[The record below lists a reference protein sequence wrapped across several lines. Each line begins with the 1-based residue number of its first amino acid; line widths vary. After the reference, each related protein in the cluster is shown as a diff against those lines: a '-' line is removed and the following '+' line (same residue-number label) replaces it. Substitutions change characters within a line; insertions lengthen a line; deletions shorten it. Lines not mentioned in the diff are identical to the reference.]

1 MTNTGMTAAPRSN
14 AGALVC
20 ARKWVVAALLVA
32 GIAGVPLPAEAGDPC
47 KMVYC
52 MFGKYAKATGQG
64 GDGGSEC
71 RQAEAEY
78 FGIIVYRKKG
88 RIDWNATAQERLGRQ
103 NSCPTADRG
112 KTKQINDKFGKSR
125 G

>member
-1 MTNTGMTAAPRSN
+1 MITTVITAARPGR
-14 AGALVC
+14 AGALVR
-20 ARKWVVAALLVA
+20 ARKWAAVALLSS
-32 GIAGVPLPAEAGDPC
+32 IAGVSLPVEAGDAC

-52 MFGKYAKATGQG
+52 MWGKFARVTGQG
-64 GDGGSEC
+64 GDGGNEC

-78 FGIIVYRKKG
+78 FGIIVFRKKG
-88 RIDWNATAQERLGRQ
+88 RIDWNATAQERLGAQ

>member
-1 MTNTGMTAAPRSN
+1 MTSTGMTAAPRGN

-20 ARKWVVAALLVA
+20 ARKWVVAALLA
-32 GIAGVPLPAEAGDPC
+32 GIAGVSLPAEAGDPC

-52 MFGKYAKATGQG
+52 MFGKYARATGQG

-78 FGIIVYRKKG
+78 FGIVVYRKKG
-88 RIDWNATAQERLGRQ
+88 RIDWNATAQERLGAQ